1 MSNSTTLTVRL
12 KPEVKDQLAALSAQ
26 TNRTRSYLAAE
37 AIADYVAREIS
48 LVEGVQ
54 RGLADIEAGRLVP
67 HDQAMDELDAAIE
80 EVARSRGEA
89 RCLLVP
95 RCVE

>member
-37 AIADYVAREIS
+37 AIADYVAREIA
-48 LVEGVQ
+48 LVEGIQ

-80 EVARSRGEA
+80 AVARGQG
-89 RCLLVP
+89 
-95 RCVE
+95 

>member
-80 EVARSRGEA
+80 EVARSRG
-89 RCLLVP
+89 
-95 RCVE
+95 

>member
-37 AIADYVAREIS
+37 AIADYVAREIA
-48 LVEGVQ
+48 LVEGIQ
-54 RGLADIEAGRLVP
+54 RGLADIEAGRLIP

-80 EVARSRGEA
+80 EVARSRG
-89 RCLLVP
+89 
-95 RCVE
+95 

>member
-1 MSNSTTLTVRL
+1 MTNSTTLTVRL

-37 AIADYVAREIS
+37 AIADYVAREIA
-48 LVEGVQ
+48 LVEGIQ

-80 EVARSRGEA
+80 DVARGRG
-89 RCLLVP
+89 
-95 RCVE
+95 

>member
-12 KPEVKDQLAALSAQ
+12 KPEVKDQLALLSAQ

-37 AIADYVAREIS
+37 AIAGYVEREIA
-48 LVEGVQ
+48 LVEGIQ

-67 HDQAMDELDAAIE
+67 HDEAMNELDAAIE
-80 EVARSRGEA
+80 DVARGR
-89 RCLLVP
+89 V
-95 RCVE
+95 